1 MRVLQCSAA
10 DVIPFSWV
18 DGPGNRFVLFMQGCN
33 FNCLACHNPHTIP
46 LTTPRATTLDLEQVL
61 QQVRDAMPYISGVTV
76 SGGEATVQHEFVREF
91 FAAIKAAPDL
101 AHLSTLIDSNG
112 HATEQVWDQ
121 LAGVTDGVM
130 VDLKALND
138 EQHWYLT
145 DETNALVLR
154 SIKHLYSRGMLHE
167 VRLLLIPG
175 ENDSDSQL
183 ADIAAWLLTVGPD
196 IQIRLNAYNSHG
208 VRAAVAQSWPDATP
222 EDSVR
227 WRSILARHGI
237 NHVV

>member
-10 DVIPFSWV
+10 DVLPFSWV
-18 DGPGNRFVLFMQGCN
+18 DGPGNRFVLFLQGCN

-46 LTTPRATTLDLEQVL
+46 LATPRATTMDVAQTV

-101 AHLSTLIDSNG
+101 AHLSTLVDSNG
-112 HATEQVWDQ
+112 HASSEVWDS
-121 LAGVTDGVM
+121 LAAVTDGVM
-130 VDLKALND
+130 VDLKALDD
-138 EQHWYLT
+138 EQHRYLT
-145 DETNALVLR
+145 GESNALVLQ
-154 SIKHLYSRGMLHE
+154 SIRHLHDRCLLHE

-183 ADIAAWLLTVGPD
+183 SAIATWLNSVGPD
-196 IQIRLNAYNSHG
+196 IQVRLNAYSSHG
-208 VRAAVAQSWPDATP
+208 VRSAARSWPDATP
-222 EDSVR
+222 DDVAR
-227 WRSILARHGI
+227 WRSVLAEHGI
-237 NHVV
+237 HRVV

>member
-18 DGPGNRFVLFMQGCN
+18 DGPGNRFVLFLQGCN

-46 LTTPRATTLDLEQVL
+46 LVTPRATHLDVEQAV

-112 HATEQVWDQ
+112 HASQEIWDS
-121 LAGVTDGVM
+121 LAPVADGVM

-138 EQHWYLT
+138 EQHRDLT
-145 DETNALVLR
+145 GESNALVLE
-154 SIKHLYSRGMLHE
+154 SIRYLHARGLLHE

-183 ADIAAWLLTVGPD
+183 SDIAAWLKSVGPD
-196 IQIRLNAYNSHG
+196 IQVRLNAYSSHG
-208 VRAAVAQSWPDATP
+208 VRAAAPAWPDATQ
-222 EDSVR
+222 DDVAR
-227 WRSILARHGI
+227 WRSVLAEQGI
-237 NHVV
+237 RRLV